1 MEKETLD
8 AETFKGLADDLL
20 SEKSG
25 ARAPQEN
32 KQAKKAVAKKA
43 AAKKPAA
50 KKPAAK
56 KRSAKPASKKAAAK
70 QSGGQPPE

>member
-8 AETFKGLADDLL
+8 AEAFKGLADDLL
-20 SEKSG
+20 SGKSG
-25 ARAPQEN
+25 SRAPQEN

-43 AAKKPAA
+43 AA

>member
-8 AETFKGLADDLL
+8 AETFKGFADDLL
-20 SEKSG
+20 SGKSG
-25 ARAPQEN
+25 VRAPQEN
-32 KQAKKAVAKKA
+32 KQAKKAAAKKA

-50 KKPAAK
+50 KK
-56 KRSAKPASKKAAAK
+56 RSAKQPASKKAAAK